1 MNNVIEALH
10 KVGIKVLMDDF
21 GTGYSSMMM
30 LKNVAI
36 DVLKLD
42 KSFVD
47 DIGDDRSEKII
58 SNIIYLAHSLQ
69 IEVTAEGVETA
80 AQFEFL
86 KSVGCDYIQGYY
98 FGKPQPAEDFAALLQ
113 KNFMMEVMRVL
124 IRKAELQDVRAV
136 YALICEL
143 EEQDLPLLEF
153 ENIFGS
159 LLKLPEHFS

>member
-86 KSVGCDYIQGYY
+86 KVLAVIIFRGIILVNRSRLKI
-98 FGKPQPAEDFAALLQ
+98 FAALLQ
-113 KNFMMEVMRVL
+113 K
-124 IRKAELQDVRAV
+124 
-136 YALICEL
+136 
-143 EEQDLPLLEF
+143 EF
-153 ENIFGS
+153 YDGS
-159 LLKLPEHFS
+159 DAGADKKG

>member
-1 MNNVIEALH
+1 M
-10 KVGIKVLMDDF
+10 
-21 GTGYSSMMM
+21 
-30 LKNVAI
+30 
-36 DVLKLD
+36 
-42 KSFVD
+42 
-47 DIGDDRSEKII
+47 
-58 SNIIYLAHSLQ
+58 
-69 IEVTAEGVETA
+69 TAEGVETGE
-80 AQFEFL
+80 QFEFL

-159 LLKLPEHFS
+159 LLKLPDHFS